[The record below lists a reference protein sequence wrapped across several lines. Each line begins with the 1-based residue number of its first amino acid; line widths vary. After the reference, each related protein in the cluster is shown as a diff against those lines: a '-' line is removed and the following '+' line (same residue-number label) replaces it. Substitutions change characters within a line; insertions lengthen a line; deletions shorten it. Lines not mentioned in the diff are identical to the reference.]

1 MRVNN
6 CVAGA
11 SIPSRVCPHPFHQ
24 CRTNLFP
31 KPASD
36 CGVIKIRHCGV
47 RWKIVGQI
55 SPFASVIYKIQH
67 RVYQFPLFPFAPVSC
82 SGKQRR
88 HDRPLTVAQIT
99 RITASLIFLYH
110 VPIIALPFLLVQLL
124 SLLIRGFC
132 LPATT
137 GHRMGIIDTQR
148 LHNSSVGMPKP
159 MNRSVGD
166 SRFFAHRMHTLS

>member
-110 VPIIALPFLLVQLL
+110 APIIALPFLLVQLL
-124 SLLIRGFC
+124 IFFPADITWVLMHFPQLPLVFSCYLPLRHFC
-132 LPATT
+132 QKIL
-137 GHRMGIIDTQR
+137 
-148 LHNSSVGMPKP
+148 
-159 MNRSVGD
+159 NRP
-166 SRFFAHRMHTLS
+166 